1 MLLNNKFK
9 LQHDC
14 CYAYECILL
23 YSIFYGRGSK
33 QWQNKDFRFRSQTLL
48 ISIKINW
55 LNFGVAV
62 HENSHPTVSNFDR
75 VFYLI
80 AAILLIT

>member
-33 QWQNKDFRFRSQTLL
+33 Q
-48 ISIKINW
+48 
-55 LNFGVAV
+55 
-62 HENSHPTVSNFDR
+62 
-75 VFYLI
+75 
-80 AAILLIT
+80 